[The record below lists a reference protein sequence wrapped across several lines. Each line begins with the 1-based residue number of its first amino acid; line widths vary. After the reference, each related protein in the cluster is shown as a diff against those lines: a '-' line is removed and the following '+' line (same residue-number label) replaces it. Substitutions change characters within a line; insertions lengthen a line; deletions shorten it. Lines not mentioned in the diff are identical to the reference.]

1 MFIILVSIIITALFL
16 YNKQKK
22 NASEEM
28 SAEAIIYAIKQTEAT
43 FPPRIGKSPSDEE
56 IHNSPH
62 IKRIRLALKGYL
74 DGSNDGVEDSALT
87 NELSKDNLKCG
98 LNNFDK
104 SYYKSKFLIL
114 SASDNDYGGVQA
126 YIIFV
131 DKPDKIFW
139 AWVYNESSLR
149 VFCEDTSKGNVLNE
163 VKSVIQ
169 DGDYPKSLLE

>member
-1 MFIILVSIIITALFL
+1 
-16 YNKQKK
+16 
-22 NASEEM
+22 
-28 SAEAIIYAIKQTEAT
+28 
-43 FPPRIGKSPSDEE
+43 
-56 IHNSPH
+56 
-62 IKRIRLALKGYL
+62 
-74 DGSNDGVEDSALT
+74 
-87 NELSKDNLKCG
+87 NLKCG